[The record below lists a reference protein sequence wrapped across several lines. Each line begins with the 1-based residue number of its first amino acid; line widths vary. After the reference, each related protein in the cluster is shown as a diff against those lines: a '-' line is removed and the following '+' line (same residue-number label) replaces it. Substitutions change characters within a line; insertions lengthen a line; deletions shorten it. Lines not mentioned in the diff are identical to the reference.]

1 MPQAPPPP
9 VDTRCER
16 VSAPRGV
23 PGQGRDAARGWQVYP
38 EQTEDAA
45 RLAPFVREHR
55 FAARLPDLPSASSRV
70 CAPRPAGAEKRKS
83 WELWRE

>member
-23 PGQGRDAARGWQVYP
+23 PGQGRDAARGRQENPDVA
-38 EQTEDAA
+38 DGAA
-45 RLAPFVREHR
+45 RVAPLGRDHG